1 MIPQA
6 HSKSSNC
13 ESDHTINLIKP
24 DHSQRRLCY
33 LCRAESALSR
43 PRTLDLNLNNGP
55 GGQIKD
61 DDHEDVLP
69 I

>member
-1 MIPQA
+1 MTPQA

-13 ESDHTINLIKP
+13 ESGQTINPIEP
-24 DHSQRRLCY
+24 DRSRRCLY
-33 LCRAESALSR
+33 RNKAVPSR
-43 PRTLDLNLNNGP
+43 PRTLHLDLNIGP
-55 GGQIKD
+55 VGQIKD

>member
-1 MIPQA
+1 MTPQA

-13 ESDHTINLIKP
+13 ESGQTCNLIKP

-55 GGQIKD
+55 VGQIKD